1 MEPTKDAQRAMDLA
15 GAHPGVA
22 EIELAVVTAKNEA
35 PKPHC
40 VGGVA
45 YAATISG
52 AAMPLGVVARQGE
65 RYDEGYLGNNHRF
78 ASAPFGSNPPKY
90 RH

>member
-1 MEPTKDAQRAMDLA
+1 MMKKPVSAPA
-15 GAHPGVA
+15 GSTPKSLDDPALIGSANSPKKPASIGY
-22 EIELAVVTAKNEA
+22 VV
-35 PKPHC
+35 
-40 VGGVA
+40 VIVA